1 MMIELP
7 ALAPFDPDDED
18 LGLVLSP
25 ASMLGQPDEIYD
37 GGVPG
42 WKQNPSELGAG
53 LLAFV
58 RAMKPLA
65 DETPKIAGDVF
76 LERLKAQG
84 VDTSEVSIVPA
95 AILHDASIGDEAAN
109 GE

>member
-18 LGLVLSP
+18 LGAALSP
-25 ASMLGQPDEIYD
+25 AAMLGQPDELYD
-37 GGVPG
+37 GGIPG

-58 RAMKPLA
+58 RAIKALA
-65 DETPKIAGDVF
+65 DETPKIPGDVF

-84 VDTSEVSIVPA
+84 VDTSEVSIMPA
-95 AILHDASIGDEAAN
+95 AIRHDASFGDEAADA
-109 GE
+109 E

>member
-18 LGLVLSP
+18 LRVVLSP
-25 ASMLGQPDEIYD
+25 TVMLGQSDEIYED
-37 GGVPG
+37 GVPG

-53 LLAFV
+53 LLALV

-65 DETPKIAGDVF
+65 DDTPKISGDVF
-76 LERLKAQG
+76 LDRLKAQG
-84 VDTSEVSIVPA
+84 VDASEANIVPDT
-95 AILHDASIGDEAAN
+95 IRHNASIGDEAAN

>member
-1 MMIELP
+1 MIELP

-18 LGLVLSP
+18 LGVVLSSS
-25 ASMLGQPDEIYD
+25 SMLGQPDEIYE

-42 WKQNPSELGAG
+42 WKQNPNELGAG

-65 DETPKIAGDVF
+65 DETPKIPGEVF
-76 LERLKAQG
+76 VERLMAQG
-84 VDTSEVSIVPA
+84 VDTSKVNIVPA
-95 AILHDASIGDEAAN
+95 AIRHDASIWDEGAH

>member
-18 LGLVLSP
+18 MRVVLSP
-25 ASMLGQPDEIYD
+25 AAMLGQPDEIYD
-37 GGVPG
+37 GGMPG
-42 WKQNPSELGAG
+42 WKQNPSGMGAG
-53 LLAFV
+53 LMAFV

-65 DETPKIAGDVF
+65 DETPKIAGDLF

-84 VDTSEVSIVPA
+84 VDTSEVRIVPA
-95 AILHDASIGDEAAN
+95 SILHDASIGDEAAN